1 MLALLDTQSTGS
13 DSVPEQPMAESLS
26 LHGAVKQFVND
37 GDDVGYCVQ
46 PEYYEPNA
54 LRDLE
59 ARFAAAH
66 DQATGEA

>member
-1 MLALLDTQSTGS
+1 
-13 DSVPEQPMAESLS
+13 MAESLS